1 MNTGH
6 KTWVISG
13 GRIPLRTTGDEPVFT
28 SRDELC
34 VLNTSD
40 NPAKISIMVYHETEH
55 PSGPYNIEVKEA
67 CVRHIR
73 FNDLVD
79 PLPISL
85 DTPFAA
91 VVTSDVPIV
100 VQFSR
105 MHTSQRKLAGFFTTA
120 FAADT

>member
-6 KTWVISG
+6 KTWVIAG
-13 GRIPLRTTGDEPVFT
+13 GRIPLRTTGVEPALT

-40 NPAKISIMVYHETEH
+40 RPAKISIMVYHETEH
-55 PSGPYNIEVKEA
+55 PSGPYNIEVKET

-85 DTPFAA
+85 DTDFAA

-105 MHTSQRKLAGFFTTA
+105 MNTSQKMMAGFFTTA